1 MISVFAPAPS
11 ARSHFPARGLWL
23 LAGLALFWGANWPI
37 MKTVLFEW
45 NVWHFRTASLAL
57 GCAAFFALAR
67 ALGYAIRVPQGQ
79 WGRLLAASF
88 FNITCWHIFS
98 GFGVSLLASGRASII
113 GYTMPLWVVPLS
125 MWLLKEPLTRRKL
138 AGLAL
143 GSVGLIL
150 LVGDDLVRL
159 QQAPLGTLSMLA
171 AAVTWAIGIV
181 IVKRYPV
188 ALPTTALMGWMMLMG
203 GIPVLLGALL
213 FGGTDFKPLSVKATI
228 ALVYVV
234 FVAMVFCHW
243 AFMRLVTMLPASITG
258 ISSLT
263 VPVVGVFSGMLML
276 GEKPGAAEWGAL
288 VLILCALAVI
298 LLPSRE
304 LRSPKEPSPGIV
316 D

>member
-1 MISVFAPAPS
+1 MTSVSAPAPS
-11 ARSHFPARGLWL
+11 ARSHIPVRGLWL
-23 LAGLALFWGANWPI
+23 LAALALFWGANWPI

-45 NVWHFRTASLAL
+45 NVWHFRTASLGL
-57 GCAAFFALAR
+57 GCVAFFALAR
-67 ALGYAIRVPQGQ
+67 ALGYPIRVPEGQ

-125 MWLLKEPLTRRKL
+125 MWLLKEPLTRRKVL
-138 AGLAL
+138 GLAL
-143 GSVGLIL
+143 GFGGLL
-150 LVGDDLVRL
+150 LLIGDELVRL
-159 QQAPLGTLSMLA
+159 QQAPLGTLAMLS

-181 IVKRYPV
+181 IIKRYPV
-188 ALPTTALMGWMMLMG
+188 TLPTTSLMGWMMLLG
-203 GIPVLLGALL
+203 GIPVLIGALL
-213 FGGTDFKPLSVKATI
+213 FGGTEFKLLSVKSTI

-298 LLPSRE
+298 LVPSRGPP
-304 LRSPKEPSPGIV
+304 SPSEPSPI
-316 D
+316 